1 MTEDKLNITIRIAG
15 QKPMAMRIDRQKEE
29 TVRTAEYQVN
39 RLWERWVKRFPEKAA
54 LEVLGMVAYQFAELY
69 YSSLK
74 SSEEAQKLLDGFEPR
89 LDSMLHDLGQAQ
101 PPGSESSPTRL

>member
-1 MTEDKLNITIRIAG
+1 
-15 QKPMAMRIDRQKEE
+15 
-29 TVRTAEYQVN
+29 
-39 RLWERWVKRFPEKAA
+39 
-54 LEVLGMVAYQFAELY
+54 MVAYQFAELY

-74 SSEEAQKLLDGFEPR
+74 SSEEAQKLLDGFEAR

>member
-39 RLWERWVKRFPEKAA
+39 RLWERWVKRVPEKAA

-74 SSEEAQKLLDGFEPR
+74 SS
-89 LDSMLHDLGQAQ
+89 
-101 PPGSESSPTRL
+101 